1 MPCLLSSMTR
11 KFLMNPS
18 SLRIS
23 AMRNLSF
30 DDGMSTFSCSARL
43 ALRMRVRK
51 SAIGSL
57 SMGLPARLDHAG
69 HLALERELAE
79 ADPAGLELPQIAPRP
94 ATDLAA
100 GVGARLELGRALLLH
115 DERGLRHLRLPEG
128 HAQVGEE
135 RLRFLVCPGGG
146 HHRDVHSAHLVDLV
160 VHDLGKDDLLL
171 EAHIVVASS
180 VEALGRDALEVPHP
194 GQ

>member
-1 MPCLLSSMTR
+1 MIFSLPAYFRYTRSTPCLLSSMTR

-23 AMRNLSF
+23 AMRSLSF

-57 SMGLPARLDHAG
+57 IMGLPARLDHAG
-69 HLALERELAE
+69 YLTLERELAE
-79 ADPAGLELPQIAPRP
+79 ADPARLELAQA

-100 GVGARLELGRALLLH
+100 GVRARLELGGALLLQ
-115 DERGLRHLRLPEG
+115 DERSLGHLRLPER

-135 RLRFLVCPGGG
+135 RLRFLVRSGGR
-146 HHRDVHSAHLVDLV
+146 HHRDVHPAHLVHLV
-160 VHDLGKDDLLL
+160 VYDLRKDDLLL
-171 EAHIVVASS
+171 E
-180 VEALGRDALEVPHP
+180 PHV
-194 GQ
+194 

>member
-23 AMRNLSF
+23 AMRSLSF

-57 SMGLPARLDHAG
+57 SMGLPARL
-69 HLALERELAE
+69 ERELAE
-79 ADPAGLELPQIAPRP
+79 ADPAGLELPQIAPRA

-115 DERGLRHLRLPEG
+115 DERSLG
-128 HAQVGEE
+128 H
-135 RLRFLVCPGGG
+135 
-146 HHRDVHSAHLVDLV
+146 
-160 VHDLGKDDLLL
+160 
-171 EAHIVVASS
+171 
-180 VEALGRDALEVPHP
+180 
-194 GQ
+194 

>member
-1 MPCLLSSMTR
+1 MTR

-23 AMRNLSF
+23 AIRSLSF

-79 ADPAGLELPQIAPRP
+79 ADAARLELAQVPAGAVANP
-94 ATDLAA
+94 AT
-100 GVGARLELGRALLLH
+100 GVSARLELGLAVLDHGVRAL
-115 DERGLRHLRLPEG
+115 GLLRL
-128 HAQVGEE
+128 
-135 RLRFLVCPGGG
+135 
-146 HHRDVHSAHLVDLV
+146 
-160 VHDLGKDDLLL
+160 
-171 EAHIVVASS
+171 
-180 VEALGRDALEVPHP
+180 
-194 GQ
+194 

>member
-1 MPCLLSSMTR
+1 MPEMMRSLPAPYLRYTRSTPCLLSSMTR
-11 KFLMNPS
+11 KFLINPS
-18 SLRIS
+18 SLRIT
-23 AMRNLSF
+23 AMRSLSF

-57 SMGLPARLDHAG
+57 IMALPARLDHTG

-79 ADPAGLELPQIAPRP
+79 ADPARLELAQVAARA

-100 GVGARLELGRALLLH
+100 GVGARLELGGALLLH
-115 DERGLRHLRLPEG
+115 DERSLGHLRFPER

-135 RLRFLVCPGGG
+135 RLRFLV
-146 HHRDVHSAHLVDLV
+146 RS
-160 VHDLGKDDLLL
+160 
-171 EAHIVVASS
+171 
-180 VEALGRDALEVPHP
+180 
-194 GQ
+194 

>member
-1 MPCLLSSMTR
+1 MIFSLPAYFRYTRSTPCLLSSMTR

-23 AMRNLSF
+23 AIRSLSF

-69 HLALERELAE
+69 HLALGRERAE
-79 ADPAGLELPQIAPRP
+79 ADAARLELAQVPAGT
-94 ATDLAA
+94 ATDLAPA
-100 GVGARLELGRALLLH
+100 VGARLELGRALLLH
-115 DERGLRHLRLPEG
+115 DERGLGHLRLPEG
-128 HAQVGEE
+128 HAQVGQE
-135 RLRFLVCPGGG
+135 RLRFLVRSRRG
-146 HHRDVHSAHLVDLV
+146 HHRDVHSAHLV
-160 VHDLGKDDLLL
+160 
-171 EAHIVVASS
+171 
-180 VEALGRDALEVPHP
+180 
-194 GQ
+194 